1 MSRRLLPIILT
12 AAALMVLFSG
22 CQGCMEPPPTPHK
35 ATMERIA
42 EEESLIQKMTLPPR
56 KGAIPS
62 PAGVDSTVELVVAL
76 PTLPNHLNPF
86 LEIDEWGY
94 HIAMHHIYEGLLDR
108 DPKTGRLV
116 GALAESWSSDEKGSA
131 YRFRLRSGVRWQDG
145 RPFTVEDV
153 VFTFNMLTM
162 PKIDRGPF
170 ISDIDYAITRVDK
183 FGPDEVRIVLRE
195 PNIYFLDHLVELPI
209 LPSHVFFKGVSPK
222 ARGSLSPV
230 GTGPYR
236 LLQWEGTD
244 ELVLEKNEYYWGS
257 SPDVGRVIFRRFPDA
272 ARSFVGIRRK
282 QVHVLPRVTPAHY
295 PDQITET
302 VARDYEL
309 VRFVPPQFSY
319 LLWNVANPML
329 ADFRIRRALSM
340 LIDRDRIIEKVFRGL
355 ATPCTGPF
363 WQPGGLGDAK
373 QINWP
378 FDPPAA
384 RELLTQVDW
393 VDHDGD
399 GIRDK
404 GGVPLR
410 LVVLVPVAAR
420 QGTEMLQILKS
431 DFQKAGVD
439 LVIVPTDWNLMG
451 ANLRKR
457 QFSAALLSWAGRPY
471 EDFSPLF
478 HSTGRYNYGV
488 VYNTMIDQLLVSM
501 RKTTR
506 LESRFDFSVKL
517 ENMLHA
523 YLPMTFLVRPVWI
536 GLVHRDFTNA
546 IPTPH
551 GFRYSQFKYAPR
563 HTKESVP
570 KKSSETIPP
579 APSPTV
585 EPPK

>member
-1 MSRRLLPIILT
+1 MNPGFRFFLLLVLLAAGPIP
-12 AAALMVLFSG
+12 G
-22 CQGCMEPPPTPHK
+22 CKGCMEPPPTPHK
-35 ATMERIA
+35 AAMERITV
-42 EEESLIQKMTLPPR
+42 EEDLIRKMALPPR
-56 KGAIPS
+56 KGVLPT
-62 PAGVDSTVELVVAL
+62 PAGEDSTVELVVAL
-76 PTLPNHLNPF
+76 PTLPDHLNPF
-86 LEIDEWGY
+86 LEIDEWGF

-131 YRFRLRSGVRWQDG
+131 YRFRLRTGVRWQDG

-170 ISDIDYAITRVDK
+170 IYDIDHAITRVDK
-183 FGPDEVRIVLRE
+183 FGPDEVRVVLNS

-209 LPSHVFFKGVSPK
+209 LPAHVFFKGVSPK
-222 ARGSLSPV
+222 SRGSLSPV

-236 LLQWEGTD
+236 LLQWEGSD
-244 ELVLEKNEYYWGS
+244 QLVLEKNEYYWGPT
-257 SPDVGRVIFRRFPDA
+257 PDVGRVVFRRFPDA

-295 PDQITET
+295 PDQITDT
-302 VARDYEL
+302 VSRDYEL
-309 VRFVPPQFSY
+309 VRFVPPQFTY

-340 LIDRDRIIEKVFRGL
+340 LIDRDRVIEKVFRGL

-363 WQPGGLGDAK
+363 WQPGGLGDVK
-373 QINWP
+373 LENWP
-378 FDPPAA
+378 YDPPAA
-384 RELLTQVDW
+384 RDLLTQVDW

-404 GGVPLR
+404 GGTPLR

-420 QGTEMLQILKS
+420 QGTEMLQIMKS

-439 LVIVPTDWNLMG
+439 LVIVPTDWKLMG
-451 ANLRKR
+451 AHLRKR
-457 QFSAALLSWAGRPY
+457 QFSAALLSWSGRPY

-501 RKTTR
+501 RRTTR
-506 LESRFDFSVKL
+506 LEARFDFSVKL
-517 ENMLHA
+517 EDMLHA

-551 GFRYSQFKYAPR
+551 GFRYSQFKHVPR
-563 HTKESVP
+563 QPKDADTKR
-570 KKSSETIPP
+570 
-579 APSPTV
+579 PSPLPPNP